1 MKENAAQVNE
11 EAIVYIR
18 YEKKYRK
25 WMERLEI
32 SVSDEELKKG
42 IEEDGADGYEAEAPD
57 EDYRLSEL
65 SELTL
70 TLWPLDFG
78 VLRVYFSVFL
88 NDNTI
93 INVSVCVSTF

>member
-1 MKENAAQVNE
+1 MN
-11 EAIVYIR
+11 
-18 YEKKYRK
+18 
-25 WMERLEI
+25 
-32 SVSDEELKKG
+32 LKHRTKTV
-42 IEEDGADGYEAEAPD
+42 
-57 EDYRLSEL
+57 LSEL

-93 INVSVCVSTF
+93 VNVSVCVTTF